1 MNLLSPEPGLVIWST
16 FAFLVLFFLLR
27 KFAWNPI
34 LEAIKSREEK
44 VAQSLEA
51 AQKATE
57 ELKNMEAL
65 RAKMATEARQEKD
78 LLLKEARAMKDK
90 IVDEARQ
97 SAQVEAE
104 RIMANAKA
112 QIEKDKA
119 DAVAELKQQ
128 VAKLS
133 VEIAGRILAEN
144 LQTTNKQEEL
154 IERYLKESSFN

>member
-1 MNLLSPEPGLVIWST
+1 MDLLLAAPGLVIWST
-16 FAFLVLFFLLR
+16 FTFLLLFFLLR
-27 KFAWNPI
+27 KYAWHPI
-34 LEAIKSREEK
+34 LGAIQAREDK

-51 AQKATE
+51 AKKATE
-57 ELKNMEAL
+57 ELKNMETL

-78 LLLKEARAMKDK
+78 QLLKEARALKDK

-97 SAQVEAE
+97 TAQEEAE

-144 LQTTNKQEEL
+144 LQSNDKQEEL
-154 IERYLKESSFN
+154 IEKYLKESNFN